1 MKKIAAI
8 LLSVL
13 LLSACS
19 ANSVTKSD
27 YEVKITDL
35 ETKITALTTQVE
47 TLTATLTALQLNIRD
62 GYSYH
67 ILPCEYAA
75 TTNTTECYL
84 PALTLAMSI
93 PGKSVDRIEILEN
106 ITKDTF
112 GVYYHNGASF
122 DTIIQFKAIN
132 SSQLS
137 LANEYAGAT
146 TLMDLGSS
154 RILISLITTPT
165 LTGDDLTYVNTNN
178 FYSVYSEKTIKFTI
192 R

>member
-1 MKKIAAI
+1 MKKIVAI

-19 ANSVTKSD
+19 PNSVAKSD

-35 ETKITALTTQVE
+35 ETKITALSTQVE
-47 TLTATLTALQLNIRD
+47 TLTKTLSALQVTIRD

-75 TTNTTECYL
+75 ASNTTECYL

-106 ITKDTF
+106 MTKDTF

-132 SSQLS
+132 SSQLN

-165 LTGDDLTYVNTNN
+165 LAGDDLAYVNTNN
-178 FYSVYSEKTIKFTI
+178 FYSVYSGKTIKFTI